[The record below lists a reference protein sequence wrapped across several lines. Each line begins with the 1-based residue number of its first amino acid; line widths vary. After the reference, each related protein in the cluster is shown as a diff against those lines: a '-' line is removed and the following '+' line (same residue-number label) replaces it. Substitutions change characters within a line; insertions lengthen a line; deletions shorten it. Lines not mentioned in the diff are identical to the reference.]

1 MSDITDKILTSSA
14 FLLGN
19 LVSQNMRREG
29 ISPFASTGEQV
40 ILIDADYLF
49 EKDEV
54 LREKISQGYKI
65 MVDYVKNTLNN
76 LALLSIEQAL
86 GSFIDEEDE
95 VMELGRW
102 TKDMYDVLI
111 RYFSSEP
118 TGIYEFRLNPVT
130 AKFNYNKIQQI
141 KEYGQEHY
149 IVQSYGDRM
158 VDLPFS
164 GTTGSLFPPRKMIEM
179 GFDDVRLSFPYY
191 KLLEFEKFYLDAD
204 RMIVIVFFDFMMFGY
219 ITSFSYSF
227 DANNPRKVNY
237 DLGLKFDP
245 RSKFHIFSTDIG
257 EYLSKLKGL
266 SFAASLPTT
275 LGKIVHDVCYQVQV

>member
-95 VMELGRW
+95 VMELGKW

-118 TGIYEFRLNPVT
+118 TGIYEFRLNPIT

-219 ITSFSYSF
+219 ITNFSYSF